1 MSDQSTSAAPAPL
14 EPGAAGRIAGML
26 NIFVDPKSAA
36 ALIPLP
42 WSWLWPLAV
51 TSLVIVLTSWVN
63 IPLVLQV
70 MQRNPP
76 RGMSPEAFDKALP
89 MITMTQKIA
98 AAASPVII
106 IAMLALFSAVL
117 MGACVV
123 LDIRAKFRDHFSL
136 LANASLI
143 GALQQVAGFIVIR
156 LKGSDI
162 QSIRELRPAFGF
174 DLLLPADAN
183 KLLAAVAGYFSFFT
197 IWYIVILAL
206 TFAHLHGVSRGKA
219 FAVTSPV
226 WLLAMIFA
234 VIGTLV
240 GS

>member
-1 MSDQSTSAAPAPL
+1 MSDQQAPAAPAPVT
-14 EPGAAGRIAGML
+14 PGVGARIAGML

-36 ALIPLP
+36 ELIPLP
-42 WSWLWPLAV
+42 WSWLWPLAA
-51 TSLVIVLTSWVN
+51 TSLVIALTSWVN
-63 IPLVLQV
+63 IPIVLQV

-76 RGMSPEAFDKALP
+76 RGMSPEALDKALP

-98 AAASPVII
+98 AAASPVIVM
-106 IAMLALFSAVL
+106 AMLALFSAVL

-123 LDIRAKFRDHFSL
+123 VEIRAKFRDHFSL

-143 GALQQVAGFIVIR
+143 GALQQVAGFIVVR
-156 LKGSDI
+156 LKGSEI

-174 DLLLPADAN
+174 DLLLPPDAN
-183 KLLAAVAGYFSFFT
+183 KLLAAVAGYFSLFT
-197 IWYIVILAL
+197 IWYIVMLAL
-206 TFAHLHGVSRGKA
+206 TFAHQHGVSKGKA

-226 WLLAMIFA
+226 WVLAMIFA

-240 GS
+240 GG